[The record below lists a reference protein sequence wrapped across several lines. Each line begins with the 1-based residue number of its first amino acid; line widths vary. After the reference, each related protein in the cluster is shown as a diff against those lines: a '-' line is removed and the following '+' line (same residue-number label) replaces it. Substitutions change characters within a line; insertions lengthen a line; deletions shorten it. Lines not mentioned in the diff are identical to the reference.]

1 MPYTRIGDFPTD
13 PTGTK
18 PVCPDC
24 ASALTIGGAL
34 SKNGGVGYAEC
45 EQCRKRYWLTG

>member
-1 MPYTRIGDFPTD
+1 MPYTRISDFPTD

-34 SKNGGVGYAEC
+34 SKNGGVATQNVSSAASAIG
-45 EQCRKRYWLTG
+45 